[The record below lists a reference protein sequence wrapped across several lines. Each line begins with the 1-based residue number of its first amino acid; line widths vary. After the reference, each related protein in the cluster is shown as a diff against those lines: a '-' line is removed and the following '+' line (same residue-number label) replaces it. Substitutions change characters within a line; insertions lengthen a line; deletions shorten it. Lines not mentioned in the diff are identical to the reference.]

1 MKDFVI
7 SLYSNENFPIFLGL
21 FIILLVIAFIV
32 VYFWGRKD
40 QKLVETRKLEKL
52 KAEDAFK
59 ETSEKEKV
67 EVKEPEDSSYEY
79 TRTIE
84 LPKLNEDSG
93 IKTVNIDDFDKI
105 SDSIDKELDSLEKL
119 TKKKP
124 EETVDFLYEDTKEMV
139 LPKLKR

>member
-1 MKDFVI
+1 MKDFII

-52 KAEDAFK
+52 KVEDAFK
-59 ETSEKEKV
+59 ETSEKEKA
-67 EVKEPEDSSYEY
+67 EVREPEESSYEY

-84 LPKLNEDSG
+84 LPRLSKDTG
-93 IKTVNIDDFDKI
+93 VKTVNIDDFEKI
-105 SDSIDKELDSLEKL
+105 SDSIGRELDSLEKL
-119 TKKKP
+119 TKKKT
-124 EETVDFLYEDTKEMV
+124 EEDVDFLYEDTKEMV

>member
-1 MKDFVI
+1 MKDFIV

-21 FIILLVIAFIV
+21 FIILLVIAFVV
-32 VYFWGRKD
+32 VYYWGRKD

-52 KAEDAFK
+52 KVQDAFK

-67 EVKEPEDSSYEY
+67 ETKELDSSYEY

-84 LPKLNEDSG
+84 LPKLNKDSDV
-93 IKTVNIDDFDKI
+93 KTVNIDDFEKI
-105 SDSIDKELDSLEKL
+105 SDSIGRELDSLEKL
-119 TKKKP
+119 TKKKT
-124 EETVDFLYEDTKEMV
+124 EEDVDFLYEDTKEMV